1 MLEETMEVQEKEAKI
16 KELYRQKTE
25 LLDKYGIF
33 GGGREVNHLHDQR
46 NKQLEALGV
55 EE

>member
-1 MLEETMEVQEKEAKI
+1 MTEQEKEEKI
-16 KELYRQKTE
+16 KELYAQKTE
-25 LLDKYGIF
+25 LLDKYGLF
-33 GGGREVNHLHDQR
+33 GGGREVNYLHDQI